1 MLVAVQCTDAEFANF
16 HYYFILVS
24 KFDLGL
30 LNAYKLIYF
39 DRNINGNKDEKIL
52 SWVTLGEFSFS
63 NNDLFKNLHIENYC
77 RRFEFLVMLNQ

>member
-30 LNAYKLIYF
+30 LNAYKLMYF
-39 DRNINGNKDEKIL
+39 DRNINGNKDDKFL
-52 SWVTLGEFSFS
+52 DCDYCVCVTLS
-63 NNDLFKNLHIENYC
+63 ENY
-77 RRFEFLVMLNQ
+77 FISKDQKVL

>member
-39 DRNINGNKDEKIL
+39 KRNVNGNKGEKIL
-52 SWVTLGEFSFS
+52 EDDRGGFLQ
-63 NNDLFKNLHIENYC
+63 LHSIMK
-77 RRFEFLVMLNQ
+77 FQPILLP

>member
-39 DRNINGNKDEKIL
+39 DRNINANKDEKIL
-52 SWVTLGEFSFS
+52 EVDNIFSAISFNYEIS
-63 NNDLFKNLHIENYC
+63 THFASLKTCYREENT
-77 RRFEFLVMLNQ
+77 RA

>member
-16 HYYFILVS
+16 NYYFILVS

-30 LNAYKLIYF
+30 LNAYKLMYF

-52 SWVTLGEFSFS
+52 EEDYFLVSVTLQ
-63 NNDLFKNLHIENYC
+63 I
-77 RRFEFLVMLNQ
+77 

>member
-30 LNAYKLIYF
+30 LNAYKLMYF

-52 SWVTLGEFSFS
+52 AGDYCVTLGEFTF
-63 NNDLFKNLHIENYC
+63 
-77 RRFEFLVMLNQ
+77 R